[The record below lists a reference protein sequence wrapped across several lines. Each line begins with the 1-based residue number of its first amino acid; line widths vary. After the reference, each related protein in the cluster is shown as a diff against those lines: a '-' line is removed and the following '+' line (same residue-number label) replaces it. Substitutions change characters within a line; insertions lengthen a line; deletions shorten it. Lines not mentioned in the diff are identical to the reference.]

1 MDKITLSPLRK
12 SWFIDLDGTVLVHNK
27 DVSKFDDQVIEKSLE
42 FLSSIREDFIVFTTS
57 RESKYK
63 TKTED
68 FLEKNNIKYDAIIY
82 DLPYGERLIIND
94 NKPSGL
100 VTAYSISVERNKGI
114 DLEILV
120 DNNK

>member
-1 MDKITLSPLRK
+1 VDKITLSPLRK

-63 TKTED
+63 NKTED
-68 FLEKNNIKYDAIIY
+68 FLEKNNIKYDVIIY

>member
-63 TKTED
+63 NKTED
-68 FLEKNNIKYDAIIY
+68 FLEKNNIKYDVIIY